1 MIFKCK
7 MCGGSLNVKKDDT
20 VCTCEYCGTKQ
31 TIPRLDDVRIAN
43 LYDRANYFRF
53 NNEFDKAYII
63 YEQILSEDNSD
74 CETYWS
80 LVLCEYGIEY
90 VEDPVSHK
98 RVPTVNR
105 TQFTSIF
112 QNNNYKEA
120 IGLANS
126 SQKEVYEQEAR
137 QIDDIQKN
145 ILAISNN
152 EDPFDIFICYKET
165 DSRGGRTIDSVLAED
180 IYNKLTELNY
190 KVFFARRT
198 LEDKLGTEFEP
209 YIFSALNS
217 SKVMLVVGTSKENL
231 NSVWVKNEWSRY
243 LSLIKK
249 NGEKKTLIPVYK
261 GMDAYDL
268 PDEFAILQAQS
279 MDKVGAMQDLVNG
292 IGKIIKPES
301 TLDGIDEQTYEKF
314 KKMLEKKVNDK
325 YEVAVKTEVFTIP
338 FALITFFLS
347 FCMAFCMQRTIGVND
362 DLEFILVSKSIYI
375 FHGTMRKLFV
385 FIGASTLIAYVLGL
399 ISRKTAKIS
408 KYLYL
413 LNILI
418 LLCGSI
424 ILYKYTFKP
433 SLFYYAIIGLT
444 LILLLIKPKW
454 DVKEKIVYVNEDDK
468 KKILNKNNA
477 IVNNSVKNDGLL
489 INKMF
494 YAVGIILV
502 VATLIFNFL
511 PNKSQSNKRDSSLKQ
526 IEIITYYIN
535 IRSRKDATSGIL
547 GTVKKG
553 EIYTYYT
560 VDINSKYAWYQIV
573 TSSGIKGYITGKYE
587 DTKYVQLLEI
597 DN

>member
-325 YEVAVKTEVFTIP
+325 YEVAT
-338 FALITFFLS
+338 
-347 FCMAFCMQRTIGVND
+347 
-362 DLEFILVSKSIYI
+362 VS
-375 FHGTMRKLFV
+375 R
-385 FIGASTLIAYVLGL
+385 
-399 ISRKTAKIS
+399 
-408 KYLYL
+408 
-413 LNILI
+413 
-418 LLCGSI
+418 
-424 ILYKYTFKP
+424 
-433 SLFYYAIIGLT
+433 
-444 LILLLIKPKW
+444 
-454 DVKEKIVYVNEDDK
+454 
-468 KKILNKNNA
+468 
-477 IVNNSVKNDGLL
+477 
-489 INKMF
+489 
-494 YAVGIILV
+494 
-502 VATLIFNFL
+502 
-511 PNKSQSNKRDSSLKQ
+511 
-526 IEIITYYIN
+526 
-535 IRSRKDATSGIL
+535 
-547 GTVKKG
+547 
-553 EIYTYYT
+553 
-560 VDINSKYAWYQIV
+560 
-573 TSSGIKGYITGKYE
+573 
-587 DTKYVQLLEI
+587 
-597 DN
+597 